1 MEKSYKNI
9 LRRSRQR
16 IVDDLDVTDV
26 LDRLLGEEVVGV
38 ELDDNNHNDKYCRW
52 SARSRWRR
60 SCPDL
65 RGRPGFAACWIFSS
79 REVAI
84 SFISFISGTFSS
96 DRESSSRS
104 ESLRHIS
111 GLPEGELQ
119 LVDRPDDGKPCCGWR
134 TEDHGNILK
143 EWRD

>member
-38 ELDDNNHNDKYCRW
+38 ELDDNNHNDDICRW
-52 SARSRWRR
+52 STRGRWRR

-65 RGRPGFAACWIFSS
+65 RGRPGFAACWMFSL

-84 SFISFISGTFSS
+84 SSISGTFSS
-96 DRESSSRS
+96 DKESTSRS

-111 GLPEGELQ
+111 RLPEGELQ
-119 LVDRPDDGKPCCGWR
+119 LAGRPDDG
-134 TEDHGNILK
+134 
-143 EWRD
+143 